1 MTALQRLAAVLAA
14 ALLCSAALA
23 KDEAPL
29 IAGPYVPSPD
39 SAVAAMLREAD
50 VGPDDYVIDLG
61 SGDGRIVRTA
71 ALVFGA
77 RGMGVEIQ
85 DDLVRLSNEMA
96 RQEGIGDRVRFVTQ
110 DLFRT
115 DISPATVVT
124 IYLLPHTVNLLKDK
138 LLGELRPGARVVV
151 HDYGLSGW
159 LPHKTLVMDLEEKVA
174 ISGSKRTTIYVYVVP
189 ARVAG
194 TWAASV
200 PPAVSKAPM
209 RLELTQQVSHVAG
222 RALIDGRAV
231 PLADARLVGD
241 ELTFSLPGRKAAFR
255 GRVSGTRIEGTVD
268 SGGVRAPW
276 SAMLGG

>member
-1 MTALQRLAAVLAA
+1 MKTLRHLLPLLAA
-14 ALLCSAALA
+14 ALLCSAAPA

-71 ALVFGA
+71 ALVLGA

-209 RLELTQQVSHVAG
+209 RLELTQQVSHVSG

-241 ELTFSLPGRKAAFR
+241 ELTFSLPGRKTTFR